1 VSANPQIALQP
12 HRLEQAKLA
21 REIITP
27 EGVPISFQLA
37 RGGDRAGAFLIDVLI
52 QFLALFA
59 VGAMMSLTIGN
70 RLEGSWLTAVIVVL
84 AFLLVNFYFAFFE
97 VRWQGAT
104 PGKRRVGLR
113 VIDARGGQLEASAVL
128 ARNLMRELELWM
140 PLRFVLGGETMWPD
154 APPWATVLAGAWIFV
169 FLALPVLNKDRLRAG
184 DIIAGTRVVVQ
195 PKTVLA
201 ADLADTT
208 VSGHQLFIPP
218 SVAAA
223 PLPAAAPANAP
234 AKPRAPAFTFT
245 DAQLAVYGEFELQ
258 VLENVLR
265 DTGAGDRDQTL
276 AVVADKIQTKI
287 AYDPRIH
294 YGQEERFLRDFY
306 AAQRAHL
313 EKRMLFGK
321 RKADKYKK

>member
-1 VSANPQIALQP
+1 VTPPAHLYRPDARHALQ
-12 HRLEQAKLA
+12 RAR
-21 REIITP
+21 REILTP
-27 EGVPISFQLA
+27 EGIPISFTLA
-37 RGGDRAGAFLIDVLI
+37 SVGDRAAALLIDAVIMIGVMAGILVLATWSLSGSYTTTWLLPIVIILLFLI
-52 QFLALFA
+52 
-59 VGAMMSLTIGN
+59 S
-70 RLEGSWLTAVIVVL
+70 
-84 AFLLVNFYFAFFE
+84 NFYFPFFE

-104 PGKRRVGLR
+104 PGKRKVGLR
-113 VIDARGGQLEASAVL
+113 VIDARGGQLEASSVL

-140 PLRFVLGGETMWPD
+140 PLRFLVGGSMWPD
-154 APPWATVLAGAWIFV
+154 APPWAAALAGGWIFV
-169 FLALPVLNKDRLRAG
+169 FLAFPVLNKERLRAG

-223 PLPAAAPANAP
+223 PLPPNAPANPP
-234 AKPRAPAFTFT
+234 ARPRAPVFTFT

-265 DTGAGDRDQTL
+265 DTGAGDREQTL
-276 AVVADKIQTKI
+276 GVVADKIQTKI
-287 AYDPRIH
+287 GYDPRIQ

-321 RKADKYKK
+321 RKADKFKK